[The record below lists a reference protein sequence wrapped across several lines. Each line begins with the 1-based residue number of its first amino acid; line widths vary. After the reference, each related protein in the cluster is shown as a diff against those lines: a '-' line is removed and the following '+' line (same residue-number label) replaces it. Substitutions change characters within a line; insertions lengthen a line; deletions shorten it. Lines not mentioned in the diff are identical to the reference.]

1 MVSQQPQRY
10 GEEDRLSERRGGV
23 TDPKVNR
30 KEKDKSEGVDISQA
44 GGKEKGEMMYQGYR
58 DAP

>member
-1 MVSQQPQRY
+1 V
-10 GEEDRLSERRGGV
+10 SERGGI

-44 GGKEKGEMMYQGYR
+44 EGKEKGEMMYQGCR

>member
-1 MVSQQPQRY
+1 V
-10 GEEDRLSERRGGV
+10 SERKRGI

-30 KEKDKSEGVDISQA
+30 KEKDKSEGVDIARA
-44 GGKEKGEMMYQGYR
+44 GGKEKGEMMYQGCR